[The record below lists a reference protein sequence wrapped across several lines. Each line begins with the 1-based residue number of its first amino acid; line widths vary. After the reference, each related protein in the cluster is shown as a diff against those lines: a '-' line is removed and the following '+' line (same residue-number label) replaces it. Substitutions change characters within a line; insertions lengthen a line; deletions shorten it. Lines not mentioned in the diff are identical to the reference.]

1 MQSGRN
7 KAYELQEVQFSKF
20 FQLHF
25 KLWNEFLQYFL
36 FRARDSLL
44 DLCKLYFVRLNMDG
58 FVVGFTCRSRRIRWR
73 NVEQRAAETVTF
85 FCWLS
90 LCLLGCFCH
99 CELCCNWTES
109 IPLFIGEMFTSLA
122 CCKKRVNIKT
132 GRMFRFLWY
141 ENCNR
146 KDIWHTSLI
155 DISCYHHRF
164 IDSVKYR
171 MQFMNH
177 ASRYCV

>member
-58 FVVGFTCRSRRIRWR
+58 FVVGFTCRSRRIR
-73 NVEQRAAETVTF
+73 
-85 FCWLS
+85 
-90 LCLLGCFCH
+90 
-99 CELCCNWTES
+99 
-109 IPLFIGEMFTSLA
+109 
-122 CCKKRVNIKT
+122 
-132 GRMFRFLWY
+132 
-141 ENCNR
+141 
-146 KDIWHTSLI
+146 
-155 DISCYHHRF
+155 
-164 IDSVKYR
+164 
-171 MQFMNH
+171 
-177 ASRYCV
+177 